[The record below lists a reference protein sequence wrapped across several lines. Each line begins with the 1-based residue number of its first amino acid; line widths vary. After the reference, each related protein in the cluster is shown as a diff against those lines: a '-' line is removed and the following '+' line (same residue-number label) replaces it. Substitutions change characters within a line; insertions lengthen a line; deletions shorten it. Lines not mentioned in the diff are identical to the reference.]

1 MLFFTAKAGQENR
14 KFFLCEYQVA
24 ALATDTHK
32 QAGSKFPCFAVITTG
47 SRTKFNVV
55 FKWRRHMAND
65 IAGMIKADLAAL
77 TNAAS
82 DLASQ
87 AGTIAPAAQFG
98 TFGNAAAGQSGGF
111 AQAMMN
117 AVSSVNAAD
126 KAAGEKMADV
136 DAGRSDD
143 LVGAM
148 LASQE
153 ASLSFSMLMQVRNK
167 VMGAVDELIKL
178 PL

>member
-1 MLFFTAKAGQENR
+1 
-14 KFFLCEYQVA
+14 
-24 ALATDTHK
+24 
-32 QAGSKFPCFAVITTG
+32 
-47 SRTKFNVV
+47 
-55 FKWRRHMAND
+55 MANE

-82 DLASQ
+82 DLVHQ
-87 AGTIAPAAQFG
+87 AGSIAPAAQFG
-98 TFGNAAAGQSGGF
+98 AGFGAHSAAGQSGGSF

-117 AVSSVNAAD
+117 AVSEVNAAD

-167 VMGAVDELIKL
+167 VMGAVDDLIKL